1 MAIVPGPFLTLTLTL
16 KNGTTLQRPF
26 ESEVIFPYVDRTGHE
41 HQKHV
46 MIPHLHLYRMQPP
59 VVSAVI
65 PREVTAIQ
73 NQIFQNCSSL
83 VSVAVPEG
91 VRAFEDYS
99 FSGCTSLASF
109 SIPEGVTR
117 IFSYTF
123 SGCSSLKSIT
133 FPKSVTEIYSGAFKN
148 CSSLV
153 SVHFLGSVMI
163 RQPKYIA
170 PVFEGCPIE
179 TLTAFGH
186 VLVTNAGEFG
196 DRVSTLRYLL
206 TEEEE
211 VALDAS
217 RPKDLGV
224 WWSENPAAEKMPAS
238 LKAVILV
245 RRDGSN
251 FNPTVIEPRAQNN
264 WRKAVDDLGLPDE
277 ITEMVVGNLGMWKRS
292 HGYGIGSAGRLF
304 DHTAPPARVA

>member
-1 MAIVPGPFLTLTLTL
+1 MEIVPGPLLTLTLTL
-16 KNGTTLQRPF
+16 KDGTTLQRPF
-26 ESEVIFPYVDRTGHE
+26 ESEVIPANGE

-46 MIPHLHLYRMQPP
+46 VIPRLRLYRVQPP

-65 PREVTAIQ
+65 PRGVTAIR
-73 NQIFQNCSSL
+73 NQVFEDCSSL
-83 VSVAVPEG
+83 VSVAVPES
-91 VRAFEDYS
+91 VKAFEGDS
-99 FSGCTSLASF
+99 FRRCTSLASF
-109 SIPEGVTR
+109 SIPEGTTR
-117 IFSYTF
+117 IFMDTF
-123 SGCSSLKSIT
+123 SRCSSLKSIT
-133 FPKSVTEIYSGAFKN
+133 LPKSVTEIHEGAFSG

-153 SVHFLGSVMI
+153 SVHILGLVTI
-163 RQPKYIA
+163 QQRRYLTPA
-170 PVFEGCPIE
+170 FEGCPIE

-186 VLVTNAGEFG
+186 VLVSNAGKFG
-196 DRVSTLRYLL
+196 NNVLNLRYLL

-211 VALDAS
+211 AALDAN
-217 RPKDLGV
+217 RPEDLGV

-238 LKAVILV
+238 LKAVVLV

-264 WRKAVDDLGLPDE
+264 LRKAVDDLGLPDE

-292 HGYGIGSAGRLF
+292 YEYGIGSAGRLF